1 MAYNKQGGGCVPITA
16 KLQKTQGGVVKDPLL
31 NVGSVA
37 TKQENSGTMSYM
49 LSRPSAPITQYN
61 NPPGSEGSPTP
72 SIVLRGILGLAK
84 FGAKQIGKTGF
95 GKAVSSRVSSAIT
108 PKIVKEAGKAGKMVI
123 GGSKPLYTKAGNAL
137 MKGKKI
143 GNFILGGKSIL
154 GRAMSYGAFGL
165 AGIAANKIFGG
176 SDNSTSSNDGGGS
189 GGSGKIS
196 YDDAYKKRGSQ
207 YSWMDR
213 DTYVKEAK
221 RQNKVFKETGKWD
234 YKNAPKKPSSSTSVN
249 TDNRPIRD
257 EKAPNVG
264 VVNKPKVNLTPGTN
278 NPNMN
283 LSQKEENT
291 LIRKN
296 KAYDKKQSKIDK
308 ARAAGNEKKAK
319 RKEKSLRNKKRRN
332 INKASKKQS
341 SKAITPGNNAS
352 FDPTQFS
359 A

>member
-49 LSRPSAPITQYN
+49 LSRPSAPTTQYS
-61 NPPGSEGSPTP
+61 NPPGSEGSPAP

-108 PKIVKEAGKAGKMVI
+108 PKVVKEAGKMGKMVI

-165 AGIAANKIFGG
+165 TGIVANKIFGG

-189 GGSGKIS
+189 GGGGKIS

-234 YKNAPKKPSSSTSVN
+234 YKNAPKKPSSSTSSKPSSPTTPKVAKLE
-249 TDNRPIRD
+249 T
-257 EKAPNVG
+257 VQ
-264 VVNKPKVNLTPGTN
+264 PKVNLTPGTN

-296 KAYDKKQSKIDK
+296 KSYDKKQSKIDK

-341 SKAITPGNNAS
+341 SRAITPGNNAS